1 MLSEINKA
9 IEVLKSG
16 GTILYP
22 TDTVWGIGCDATN
35 EKAVEKVLK
44 IKQRSD
50 AKGFIVLLDNADK
63 LNKYV
68 QDVPAV
74 AWDLIEL
81 SDKPLTIIY
90 DKAIHFAP
98 NVINKDGSIAIR
110 IVKDEF
116 CRKLIYKFRNPIV
129 STSANL
135 NNQATP
141 QYCKEI
147 SNDILKAV
155 DYVVNWRQHE
165 NTNTKPSSIIKL
177 SANGEIKII
186 RK

>member
-35 EKAVEKVLK
+35 EKAVEKILE

-50 AKGFIVLLDNADK
+50 VNGFIVLLDNAYK

-68 QDVPAV
+68 QEVPAV

-90 DKAIHFAP
+90 DQAIHFAP

-110 IVKDEF
+110 IIKDEF
-116 CRKLIYKFRNPIV
+116 CQKLIYKYGNPIV

-141 QYCKEI
+141 QHFKEI
-147 SNDILKAV
+147 SNDILKTV
-155 DYVVNWRQHE
+155 DFVVNWRQHE
-165 NTNTKPSSIIKL
+165 KTNPKPSSIIKL
-177 SANGEIKII
+177 AANGEIKII